1 MYHYSVIN
9 VAIVEDDA
17 YVRESLKE
25 FIDGQSGMF
34 CTVAKDSVE
43 AFLFQLQEDNVP
55 DVVLMDIGL
64 PGMSGIS
71 GIKLVKERF
80 PQVNILM
87 LTVYNDPNRIFQ
99 SLCAGASGYLLK
111 NTPFREIKES
121 IEIVHRG
128 EASMSPQIARKVVDF
143 FQADKKPDKNSPL
156 TPKEKEIVYC
166 LVDGLSYK
174 MIADK
179 QCVTLETVR
188 SHIKNIYKKLQ
199 VHSKAEVI
207 KKSLEG
213 EI

>member
-1 MYHYSVIN
+1 MIN

-17 YVRESLKE
+17 FVRESLQE
-25 FIDGQSGMF
+25 FINDQSDMF
-34 CTVAKDSVE
+34 CSAAKESVE
-43 AFLFQLQEDNVP
+43 AFLRHMNEENVP
-55 DVVLMDIGL
+55 DVILMDIGL

-71 GIKLVKERF
+71 GVKLVKERF
-80 PQVNILM
+80 PEVNMLM
-87 LTVYNDPNRIFQ
+87 LTVYNDANRIFR

-111 NTPFREIKES
+111 NTPFPEIRES
-121 IEIVHRG
+121 IEIVNKG
-128 EASMSPQIARKVVDF
+128 GACMSPQIARKVVEF
-143 FQADKKPDKNSPL
+143 FQTDRKKEKDSPL
-156 TPKEKEIVYC
+156 TQKEKEIVMC

-179 QCVTLETVR
+179 ECISLETVR